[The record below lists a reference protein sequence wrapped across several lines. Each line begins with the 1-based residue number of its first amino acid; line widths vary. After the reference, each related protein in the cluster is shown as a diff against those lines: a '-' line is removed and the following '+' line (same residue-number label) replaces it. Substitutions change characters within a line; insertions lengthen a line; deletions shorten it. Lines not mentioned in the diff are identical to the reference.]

1 MTWRRLATPRRHEP
15 LDTHLLIRTT
25 YDGGVGEI
33 KKCRSINL
41 QPLAVWYWFLWGAAA
56 MAKKELKL
64 DPVDGLIVGEVGRWA
79 TEKHDRL
86 RRYIQAARGARAK
99 FLPPVGR
106 GGASYIELYS
116 GAGRSLIKDTDQ
128 IIDGSAVVAF
138 KAGQASGYPF
148 SQMHLSDL
156 EPHNSSA
163 LSQRIKTLG
172 GSATS
177 YVGKASVVVDQVMG
191 AINPYGLHL
200 AFLDPFNL
208 AQLPFSII
216 EGMLRVQRMDMIIH
230 VSLQDLQR
238 NLDEYTRER
247 GTFDI
252 FAPGWRDA
260 VNVRQSMAAVRAALI
275 DYWLQ
280 SIRSLGT
287 HPATGIPLIVG
298 EKNQRLYWLVFVSSN
313 PLGHKLWNDV
323 QNLGG
328 QGSLLEGL

>member
-1 MTWRRLATPRRHEP
+1 
-15 LDTHLLIRTT
+15 
-25 YDGGVGEI
+25 
-33 KKCRSINL
+33 
-41 QPLAVWYWFLWGAAA
+41 
-56 MAKKELKL
+56 MAKKVKF
-64 DPVDGLIVGEVGRWA
+64 DPDDGLIVGEVGPWA
-79 TEKHDRL
+79 VEKHDRVK
-86 RRYIQAARGARAK
+86 RYIQAARGARAK
-99 FLPPVGR
+99 FLPPKGN
-106 GGASYIELYS
+106 GGATYIELYS
-116 GAGRSLIKDTDQ
+116 GAGRSLISDTNQ
-128 IIDGSAVVAF
+128 IIEGSALVAF
-138 KAGQASGYPF
+138 KAGRDSGHPF

-156 EPHNSSA
+156 EAQNSSA
-163 LSQRIKTLG
+163 LAQRITALG

-177 YVGKASVVVDQVMG
+177 YVGEASAVVDQVMS

-216 EGMLRVQRMDMIIH
+216 ERMLRVKRMDMIIH

-238 NLDEYTRER
+238 NLDRHSR
-247 GTFDI
+247 VGGALDI

-260 VNVRQSMAAVRAALI
+260 VDVNQATIALRAAFI
-275 DYWLQ
+275 DCWLQ
-280 SIRSLGT
+280 SICSLGT

>member
-1 MTWRRLATPRRHEP
+1 MA
-15 LDTHLLIRTT
+15 RTT
-25 YDGGVGEI
+25 VKRDPGDGV
-33 KKCRSINL
+33 
-41 QPLAVWYWFLWGAAA
+41 
-56 MAKKELKL
+56 
-64 DPVDGLIVGEVGRWA
+64 IVSEVGAWA

-86 RRYIQAARGARAK
+86 RKYIQASHGARAK
-99 FLPPVGR
+99 FLPPNGT

-116 GAGRSLIKDTDQ
+116 GPGRSLITGTNQ

-138 KAGQASGYPF
+138 KAGRDSGHPF
-148 SQMHLSDL
+148 SEMHLSDL
-156 EPHNSSA
+156 EEQNSFA
-163 LSQRIKTLG
+163 LAQRIKALG

-177 YVGKASVVVDQVMG
+177 YVGDASVIVDQVMN

-216 EGMLRVQRMDMIIH
+216 EKMLRVRRMDMIIH

-238 NLDEYTRER
+238 NLDEYSRVG
-247 GTFDI
+247 GTLDI

-260 VNVRQSMAAVRAALI
+260 VDVKQSIAALRAALI
-275 DYWLQ
+275 EYWLE

-298 EKNQRLYWLVFVSSN
+298 EKNQRLY
-313 PLGHKLWNDV
+313 
-323 QNLGG
+323 
-328 QGSLLEGL
+328 